1 MKRRGARLRVFQL
14 WRDEDVSK
22 RQIKEITE
30 YLDTELVT
38 SAFGR

>member
-1 MKRRGARLRVFQL
+1 VIDGK
-14 WRDEDVSK
+14 
-22 RQIKEITE
+22 IKAITE

>member
-1 MKRRGARLRVFQL
+1 VIDGK
-14 WRDEDVSK
+14 
-22 RQIKEITE
+22 IKEITE